1 MYKRRVFIIDNSSYG
16 TKSSKMWEDFANEL
30 ETLDNV
36 SRAVLIRGRE
46 VWNVDPEYAPFHDL
60 SVISENLLNQL
71 KRYFKPNSVFIFA
84 DARDPL
90 VFMLR
95 QQNQIYG
102 YGHTFIGIWN
112 DGTYDQFG
120 VIRTWLR
127 GQDYRWSDKLER
139 ALMDCYDY
147 NLTPRESQVHHIS
160 KAISSLTAKTVKYCP
175 LPFSST
181 LWKQMGLDYSYD
193 KENLVVMNS
202 SGNAKHNEELF
213 KSLQHELPEFTF
225 MSIHSMG
232 LDVNSYYRILSR
244 AKLLISTN
252 SSDINAFS
260 IVESM
265 VAGCIPIV
273 PDIQVYSE
281 VIGEKYLYPHKVLR
295 PPHLNFIREGQ
306 VVLEKI
312 HNFLDNYDS
321 IDMTDDI
328 EQIINKHYSSEQLLN
343 IVDGLTKN

>member
-1 MYKRRVFIIDNSSYG
+1 
-16 TKSSKMWEDFANEL
+16 
-30 ETLDNV
+30 
-36 SRAVLIRGRE
+36 
-46 VWNVDPEYAPFHDL
+46 
-60 SVISENLLNQL
+60 
-71 KRYFKPNSVFIFA
+71 
-84 DARDPL
+84 
-90 VFMLR
+90 
-95 QQNQIYG
+95 
-102 YGHTFIGIWN
+102 
-112 DGTYDQFG
+112 
-120 VIRTWLR
+120 
-127 GQDYRWSDKLER
+127 
-139 ALMDCYDY
+139 
-147 NLTPRESQVHHIS
+147 
-160 KAISSLTAKTVKYCP
+160 
-175 LPFSST
+175 
-181 LWKQMGLDYSYD
+181 MGLDYSYD
-193 KENLVVMNS
+193 KENLVIMNS

-281 VIGEKYLYPHKVLR
+281 VIGEKYLYPQKVLR

-312 HNFLDNYDS
+312 RNFLDNYDS